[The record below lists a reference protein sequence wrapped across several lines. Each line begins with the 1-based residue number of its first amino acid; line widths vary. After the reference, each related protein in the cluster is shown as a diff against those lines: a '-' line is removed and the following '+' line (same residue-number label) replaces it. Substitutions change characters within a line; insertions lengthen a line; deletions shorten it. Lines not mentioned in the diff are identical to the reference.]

1 MADDD
6 VGGGVSLFRMLVI
19 VTAAAVLSACGG
31 DSEPAATAPAA
42 TTEASDPREGY
53 FTSVESKALNPSL
66 GRIGGAWSSY
76 RARGE
81 ACNEE
86 AQRLFDEGAS
96 PRRAVRCHLEENR
109 ALIDATDEV
118 RAAFEGLSG
127 DYREE
132 CKAGV
137 ERFMSALDEVEGARQ
152 EVLDGYERY
161 AETGEVARGFR
172 RESAEAD
179 ERTEALLGAEL
190 VALTEACYT
199 EEDREQAAEDADG

>member
-1 MADDD
+1 MI
-6 VGGGVSLFRMLVI
+6 LFRVLVL
-19 VTAAAVLSACGG
+19 VTAVAGLSACGG
-31 DSEPAATAPAA
+31 DSAPAA

-53 FTSVESKALNPSL
+53 FTSDESEALNPAL
-66 GRIGGAWSSY
+66 GSFSGAWSSY

-109 ALIDATDEV
+109 ALIDATAEV

-127 DYREE
+127 EYREE
-132 CKAGV
+132 CEAGV
-137 ERFMSALDEVEGARQ
+137 ERFTSALDEVESARQ
-152 EVLDGYERY
+152 EVFDRYERY

-179 ERTEALLGAEL
+179 ERTEALLAAEL
-190 VALTEACYT
+190 VALSEACYT

>member
-1 MADDD
+1 
-6 VGGGVSLFRMLVI
+6 MLVV

-31 DSEPAATAPAA
+31 DSEPAATAPA

-53 FTSVESKALNPSL
+53 FTSVESEALNPSL
-66 GRIGGAWSSY
+66 GSFSGAWSSY

-127 DYREE
+127 EYREE
-132 CKAGV
+132 CEAGV
-137 ERFMSALDEVEGARQ
+137 ERFTSALDEVESLRQ

-179 ERTEALLGAEL
+179 ERTQALLAAEL

>member
-1 MADDD
+1 MADDIS
-6 VGGGVSLFRMLVI
+6 GGGVILFRLLVV

-42 TTEASDPREGY
+42 TTEATDPREGY
-53 FTSVESKALNPSL
+53 FTSAESEALNPSL
-66 GRIGGAWSSY
+66 GRFSGAWNAY
-76 RARGE
+76 RERGE

-109 ALIDATDEV
+109 GLLEATAEV
-118 RAAFEGLSG
+118 RSAFAGLSG
-127 DYREE
+127 EYREE
-132 CKAGV
+132 CEAGV
-137 ERFMSALDEVEGARQ
+137 ERFTGALDELESARR
-152 EVLDGYERY
+152 EVLEGYERY
-161 AETGEVARGFR
+161 AERGEVARGFR
-172 RESAEAD
+172 RETTEAD